1 MIDDDAVFNS
11 DGWRQAL
18 EQFSAVTSL
27 SVTVYAQGPRR
38 VGGAPA
44 STPLYDVYFGQGGEH
59 ARLDAHAARVS
70 GAPAD
75 APRVV
80 VYDQDGLAALTVQIR
95 RGTEV
100 LVAVAG
106 LALTAHLDEERVGE
120 LARAHGLPFEA
131 VWTVVRDTTPVSHQ
145 RLTLCGELLAT
156 VAETLL
162 RENERTRQLE
172 ATSAQLAETMRMK
185 DEFLAIVSHEL
196 RTPLTPILSWT
207 QIVKRRPHTSNV
219 PEVMDVIERNVRRQI
234 ELVNELLD
242 LNRLQRGKLTVQ
254 LQPRDLREIVRAAVQ
269 TVEALGAHR
278 NLTIVRHE
286 PEPPVVVN
294 ADAPRLTQVFGNLLS
309 NAIKFTPAGGRIE
322 VDVEVEGEAAIVT
335 VRDTGAGIAPGFLP
349 FVFDM
354 FRQEDGERRQHGGLG
369 IGLALARRLTELHRG
384 TIRARSDGPGKGT
397 EMIVTLP
404 VFQGAMRSPVPESHN
419 GLKSLPRFDD
429 LSVLVVEDTDDTRTA
444 ACVMLEEL
452 GAKVTRAGDGL
463 DALRQ
468 LDEGP
473 APDVVLCDLR
483 MPAMDGF
490 EFLRRLRDTAY
501 GAALPVIACSGLVAT
516 DDERKRQEAGFA
528 GYLRKPF
535 DYEALADVLGGVAR
549 QAVADARRPPGADAR
564 PAMKETPR

>member
-1 MIDDDAVFNS
+1 MIDDDAVFAS
-11 DGWRQAL
+11 EGWRQAL
-18 EQFSAVTSL
+18 EQFSAVTNL
-27 SVTVYAQGPRR
+27 SVTVFASGPRR
-38 VGGAPA
+38 VGGPPA
-44 STPLYDVYFGQGGEH
+44 STPLYDLFFGRGQES
-59 ARLDAHAARVS
+59 ARLEAHAARVS

-80 VYDQDGLAALTVQIR
+80 VYDHDGLTGLTVQIR
-95 RGTEV
+95 RGRDV
-100 LVAVAG
+100 IVAVVG

-120 LARAHGLPFEA
+120 LARAHGVPFEA
-131 VWTVVRDTTPVSHQ
+131 VWAVVRETTPVSHQ

-162 RENERTRQLE
+162 RENERARELE

-207 QIVKRRPHTSNV
+207 QIVKRRPNTCNV
-219 PEVMDVIERNVRRQI
+219 PEVMEVIERNVRRQI

-242 LNRLQRGKLTVQ
+242 LNRLQRGRLTVQ

-278 NLTIVRHE
+278 SLAIARRE
-286 PEPPVVVN
+286 PEWPVVVN

-309 NAIKFTPAGGRIE
+309 NAIKFTPPGGRIE
-322 VDVEVEGEAAIVT
+322 VDLEVAGAQAIVT
-335 VRDTGAGIAPGFLP
+335 VRDTGTGIAPDFLP

-354 FRQEDGERRQHGGLG
+354 FRQEEGERRQHGGLG

-384 TIRARSDGPGKGT
+384 TIRARSEGPGKGT

-404 VFQGAMRSPVPESHN
+404 VFEGALRLPGPETSDR
-419 GLKSLPRFDD
+419 LKSLPRFEG
-429 LSVLVVEDTDDTRTA
+429 LSVLVVEDTDDARTA

-452 GAKVTRAGDGL
+452 GANVTRAGDGFV
-463 DALRQ
+463 ALRQ
-468 LDEGP
+468 LDEG
-473 APDVVLCDLR
+473 ATPDVVLCDLR
-483 MPAMDGF
+483 MPEMDGF
-490 EFLRRLRDTAY
+490 EFLRRLHDTAV
-501 GAALPVIACSGLVAT
+501 GSGVPVIACSGLVASE
-516 DDERKRQEAGFA
+516 DERKVQDAGFA

-535 DYEALADVLGGVAR
+535 DYEALADVLDTVAR
-549 QAVADARRPPGADAR
+549 REAAG
-564 PAMKETPR
+564 